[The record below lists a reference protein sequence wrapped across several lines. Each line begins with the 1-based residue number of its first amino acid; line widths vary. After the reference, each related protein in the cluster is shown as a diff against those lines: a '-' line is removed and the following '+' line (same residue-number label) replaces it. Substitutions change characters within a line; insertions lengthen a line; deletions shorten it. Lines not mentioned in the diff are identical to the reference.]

1 MSALR
6 LDALIQLAGGRFG
19 TFDVPCPLCGPLRH
33 SPANRRRKVMRIWRH
48 DPSFVT
54 FHCARCGETGYAR
67 NGSASPAPDPAKLAR
82 VRAELA
88 KLDGHAAMEQSRK
101 AAWLWRHRQPI
112 AGSIAE
118 IYLRAARGYGGPLP
132 ATLAFLPAGDSY
144 SPAMIAAFGH
154 VEEPEPGVIAI
165 SDEVVCGVHITKLKS
180 DGSGKAGTER
190 DKIMVGAS
198 LGLPIVLAPIN
209 DLLGLAVCEGI
220 EDTLSTYEA
229 TGLGAWAAGA
239 ASRLPAL
246 AQAIPEYVECTTVM
260 VDDDHDGRRHAIEL
274 GRRTASRGIEVRQI
288 VVNNSV
294 CWSIAA

>member
-1 MSALR
+1 
-6 LDALIQLAGGRFG
+6 
-19 TFDVPCPLCGPLRH
+19 
-33 SPANRRRKVMRIWRH
+33 MRVWRH

-67 NGSASPAPDPAKLAR
+67 DASSAPAPDPAKLAP

-101 AAWLWRHRQPI
+101 AVWLWRHRQPI
-112 AGSIAE
+112 AGTIAE
-118 IYLRAARGYGGPLP
+118 IHLRDARGYGGPLP
-132 ATLAFLPAGDSY
+132 ATLAFLPARDCY

-165 SDEVVCGVHITKLKS
+165 SDEAVRGVHITKLKL

-246 AQAIPEYVECTTVM
+246 AQAIPEYVECTTVV
-260 VDDDHDGRRHAIEL
+260 VDDDPDGRRHAVEL